1 MDLTSTMNP
10 CYEIF
15 LNGKLY
21 CRAGGKNCIFLSADI
36 GGSHIG
42 PVGLLV
48 HGLVNENSDNPRHVY
63 WSSRTL
69 DENDEVTFKLLDA
82 HDVDPA
88 YQEIGVV
95 PKIAERSNLTLAV
108 RINEKHFCTADI
120 AGLDNVGMSLRWSD
134 KNEFCELDVHSSSN
148 SEVTPKSKEWCVHRL
163 LIGDVI
169 NVRARWTPAA

>member
-1 MDLTSTMNP
+1 MSP
-10 CYEIF
+10 CYEIL

-21 CRAGGKNCIFLSADI
+21 CRAGGKDCIFLSADI

-48 HGLVNENSDNPRHVY
+48 HGLIGANSDNPRHVY
-63 WSSRTL
+63 WVNRAL
-69 DENDEVTFKLLDA
+69 NENDEVTFKLLDA
-82 HDVDPA
+82 KDLNAA

-95 PKIAERSNLTLAV
+95 PKIVERSNLTLSV
-108 RINEKHFCTADI
+108 KINEKHICTADI
-120 AGLDNVGMSLRWSD
+120 AGLDNVGMSLRWSN

-148 SEVTPKSKEWCVHRL
+148 SEVLPQSKEWYKHRL

-169 NVRARWTPAA
+169 NVRAHWSPAA